1 MAERAKANAR
11 WLSEPEQT
19 AWRAYIRMQAELEAQ
34 LNRRLHERF
43 GLSMADYEVL
53 VHLSE
58 APDGVLRL
66 FELGR
71 IVDWEKSRLSHHLT
85 RMAKRGLVERR
96 ECPSDGRGAFVALT
110 PVGRA
115 AIERAAPGHVE
126 DVRDLVV
133 DVLGPDRLAALGD
146 IANSVLAALADA
158 DEPDLTASKNP

>member
-1 MAERAKANAR
+1 MGDVAERAKAGSR
-11 WLSEPEQT
+11 WLSEPEQK
-19 AWRAYIRMQAELEAQ
+19 AWRAYIRMQAELEAK
-34 LNRRLHERF
+34 LNRRLHDRF

-58 APDGVLRL
+58 APGGVLRL

-85 RMAKRGLVERR
+85 RMARRGLVERR

-115 AIERAAPGHVE
+115 AIERAAPGHVD
-126 DVRDLVV
+126 DVRQFVV
-133 DVLGPDRLAALGD
+133 DVLGPERLAALGD
-146 IANSVLAALADA
+146 IADAVLAALAA
-158 DEPDLTASKNP
+158 DD

>member
-1 MAERAKANAR
+1 MAERAKANPR

-19 AWRAYIRMQAELEAQ
+19 AWRAYVRMQAELEAQ
-34 LNRRLHERF
+34 LNRRLHDRF

-58 APDGVLRL
+58 APGGVLRL

-110 PVGRA
+110 ATGRA

-126 DVRDLVV
+126 DVRQFVV
-133 DVLGPDRLAALGD
+133 DALGPERLAALGD
-146 IANSVLAALADA
+146 IAETVVAALAA
-158 DEPDLTASKNP
+158 DDD